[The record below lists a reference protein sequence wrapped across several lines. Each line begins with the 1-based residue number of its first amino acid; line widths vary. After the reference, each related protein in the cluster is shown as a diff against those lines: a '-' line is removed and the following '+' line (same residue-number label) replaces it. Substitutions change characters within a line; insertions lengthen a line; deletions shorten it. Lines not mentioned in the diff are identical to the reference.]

1 MDLKFENSF
10 KRDLKKI
17 KDKNVLEE
25 LKKIIKNLEE
35 VDELKNFKGDLKKLR
50 GGKNFWRIKIGNYRI
65 GLEIEGNTL
74 IFVRILPRKAIYK
87 YFP

>member
-1 MDLKFENSF
+1 MDLKFESSF

-17 KDKNVLEE
+17 KDKDILEK
-25 LKKIIKNLEE
+25 LKKIIEDFEKIDKL
-35 VDELKNFKGDLKKLR
+35 DEFKGDLKKLI
-50 GGKNFWRIKIGNYRI
+50 GGKNFWRVKIGDYRI

-74 IFVRILPRKAIYK
+74 IFVRILPKRDIYK